1 MTPFD
6 GFSQPAVAVNSP
18 SGSGTLTPS
27 PTTSV
32 SSAGERSFGVGIWK
46 LDIVFFVLIL
56 TVTLF

>member
-1 MTPFD
+1 MTPFV
-6 GFSQPAVAVNSP
+6 GFSQPAVAVNSL

-32 SSAGERSFGVGIWK
+32 NSASERSLGVGIWK
-46 LDIVFFVLIL
+46 LGVVFFVLIL